1 MGLSFQT
8 SVQQKHVLPAGQ
20 TGEWSGRSIVRT
32 SMEKGG
38 SQHPRNKCDP
48 SARRRSQ
55 QAQGGKEV
63 KESKKIPY
71 EKPAV
76 VFEKELEAVAA
87 DCGSGLNS
95 PYLGGNN
102 CKSFGQCTVPYS

>member
-1 MGLSFQT
+1 M
-8 SVQQKHVLPAGQ
+8 
-20 TGEWSGRSIVRT
+20 
-32 SMEKGG
+32 
-38 SQHPRNKCDP
+38 
-48 SARRRSQ
+48 
-55 QAQGGKEV
+55 